1 MGKSINLAAAMPV
14 AERKIGKARAA
25 GAVRC
30 YQVRRGCTRPEIE
43 DRAVGEADPFGAVRR
58 LGMIEPSRRIIL
70 RPLILERRG
79 QQPISFSEFD
89 RLRFQTD
96 YPRFRP
102 LADQAAPQT
111 VGACRSEEHTSEIQ
125 SL

>member
-1 MGKSINLAAAMPV
+1 MGQSINLAAAMPV

-58 LGMIEPSRRIIL
+58 LGMIEPSRL
-70 RPLILERRG
+70 LILLPLLLERLVHP
-79 QQPISFSEFD
+79 PISFIVFD
-89 RLRFQTD
+89 LLLFLP
-96 YPRFRP
+96 YSPPF
-102 LADQAAPQT
+102 
-111 VGACRSEEHTSEIQ
+111 
-125 SL
+125 

>member
-1 MGKSINLAAAMPV
+1 
-14 AERKIGKARAA
+14 
-25 GAVRC
+25 
-30 YQVRRGCTRPEIE
+30 
-43 DRAVGEADPFGAVRR
+43 
-58 LGMIEPSRRIIL
+58 MIEPSRRIIL

-96 YPRFRP
+96 YHRFRR

-111 VGACRSEEHTSEIQ
+111 VGACRIMVAGQ
-125 SL
+125 SHPADIGSSLNARQRLALDAVAGLGAVEYVSGNPHQAAPFPSPPGPT